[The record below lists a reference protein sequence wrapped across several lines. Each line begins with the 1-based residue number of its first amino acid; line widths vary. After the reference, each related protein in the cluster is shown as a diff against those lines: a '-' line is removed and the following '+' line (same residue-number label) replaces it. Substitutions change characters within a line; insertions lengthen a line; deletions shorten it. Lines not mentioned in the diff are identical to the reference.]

1 MKIQRGA
8 EVKWRQGQSL
18 IKGTVE
24 QIYANANKAI
34 KKMNKAFLIRLE
46 DGKKV
51 LKFEHELV
59 LEST

>member
-1 MKIQRGA
+1 MKISKGT
-8 EVKWRQGQSL
+8 EVTWKQGQSL
-18 IKGTVE
+18 LKGTVE

-46 DGKKV
+46 NGKKV

-59 LEST
+59 EAT